1 MQVNLKGQT
10 ADWLSFWLLKPIV
23 GEETTNQKDKIKTKI
38 TKNEIKPKKKKK
50 KEKEGAGQNS
60 GAGLSGS
67 VVIGSFCVLISTIY
81 KPWNLFFFLALINFN
96 FR

>member
-38 TKNEIKPKKKKK
+38 SKKRIKRKKKKK
-50 KEKEGAGQNS
+50 KKKGKRGGRTEQWGWA
-60 GAGLSGS
+60 
-67 VVIGSFCVLISTIY
+67 FWFRRHWFVLCTHLHYI
-81 KPWNLFFFLALINFN
+81 
-96 FR
+96 